1 MSILKYGPEINLEE
15 LRCELAG
22 RLALVIT
29 VVGYLAGILV
39 MIPALRKHPYPIT
52 SLSLA
57 WGTVIL
63 GIAVR
68 LLTKARPALA
78 RRLLV
83 WGLVALLLAMMW
95 LLSDP
100 LIPFLGILI
109 VFVGDLL
116 LSGGGFAA
124 FTLTAVASVWLNRSG
139 ARAYPLIQLLS
150 LLGLSTLLAWLAV
163 RTLYTALEWAWAMQ
177 QRADYLLQLARERQA
192 ELANALKSI
201 DNANTILRRTQNE
214 LIAARKQAEEARRMK
229 EQFAANV
236 SHELRTPL
244 NLILGFSEMMYLS
257 PEIYMQE
264 WPPTLRRDIYQI
276 YRSSRHLLEMIDDVL
291 DLSRFEIVGFT
302 LNKEPTALGSLIQE
316 AVEISRDLFAGHP
329 VRLET
334 EIADDLPT
342 LEIDRTRI
350 RQVLLNLLSNASRFT
365 EEGEVRVRA
374 VANDHEVLISVSDT
388 GTGIPADK
396 IPYLFDE
403 FYQVDHS
410 LHRKHGGAGLGL
422 AISKRFVEA
431 HDGRIWVESEVGR
444 GSTFT
449 FTLPIPERHVP
460 VARLRVGRPLEPPRR
475 ESRPPLLVVD
485 QDISVANL
493 VRRYLTDYEVIHVEQ
508 PEILAEQIALYHPQA
523 VIYNVPPGESLVESE
538 LPRVMVPF
546 IECSLPSQAWVARDL
561 AVRACLTKP
570 ITSQQLMEALEPLG
584 EVRDVLV
591 IDDDRGFC
599 QLVERILQAS
609 GKHFEVRKSYDG
621 EDGLQAMRSR
631 RPDLVLLDLIMPG
644 KDGFEVL
651 KEMRCEP
658 ALENTPVILLTATTL
673 AEDALTRHGSR
684 VTILRPGG
692 FMPAEVLRY
701 LHTIVGVLEPY
712 YDERTA
718 PAELLAAPA
727 QSTFN

>member
-1 MSILKYGPEINLEE
+1 MNTLKYGPEVNLEE
-15 LRCELAG
+15 LRCELAR
-22 RLALVIT
+22 RLALVIAA
-29 VVGYLAGILV
+29 VGYIAVILV
-39 MIPALRKHPYPIT
+39 MVPALRKHPYPIA
-52 SLSLA
+52 SLSLVLGA
-57 WGTVIL
+57 TLL
-63 GIAVR
+63 GITVCVLTTVR
-68 LLTKARPALA
+68 STLA
-78 RRLLV
+78 RRLLA
-83 WGLVALLLAMMW
+83 WGLIALHLTAMW
-95 LLSDP
+95 LFGDP
-100 LIPFLGILI
+100 LIPFLGLLI
-109 VFVGDLL
+109 IFVNALL
-116 LSGGGFAA
+116 MSGGGFAA
-124 FTLTAVASVWLNRSG
+124 FILTAAVSIQLTRSG
-139 ARAYPLIQLLS
+139 VRTYPLIHLLS
-150 LLGLSTLLAWLAV
+150 MFSLSTIVAWLAV
-163 RTLYTALEWAWAMQ
+163 RTLYTALEWAWSMQ
-177 QRADYLLQLARERQA
+177 QRADQLLQLARERQA
-192 ELANALKSI
+192 ELAAALKSI
-201 DNANTILRRTQNE
+201 DNANAILRRTQRE

-302 LNKEPTALGSLIQE
+302 LNKEPTDLGMLIRE

-342 LEIDRTRI
+342 LEVDRTRI

-374 VANDHEVLISVSDT
+374 VANHCEVVVSVSDT

-460 VARLRVGRPLEPPRR
+460 VARLRAGRPLEPPRC
-475 ESRPPLLVVD
+475 ESRPPILVVD
-485 QDISVANL
+485 RDVAVVNL
-493 VRRYLTDYEVIHVEQ
+493 VRRYLTDYEILHVERA
-508 PEILAEQIALYHPQA
+508 ETLAEQIILYHPQA
-523 VIYNVPPGESLVESE
+523 VIYNVPPGKKLAEAE
-538 LPRVMVPF
+538 LPGIMVPF
-546 IECSLPSQAWVARDL
+546 IECSLPSQAWVANDL
-561 AVRACLTKP
+561 AVKACLTKP
-570 ITSQQLMEALEPLG
+570 ITSPQLMEAIEPLG

-599 QLVERILQAS
+599 QLVERILQSS
-609 GKHFEVRKSYDG
+609 GKGFEIRKSYDG
-621 EDGLQAMRSR
+621 EDGLRAMRSR
-631 RPDLVLLDLIMPG
+631 KPELVLLDLIMPG

-651 KEMRCEP
+651 EEMRRDRE
-658 ALENTPVILLTATTL
+658 LENVPVILLTATTL
-673 AEDALTRHGSR
+673 AEDALTRYGSQ

-692 FMPAEVLRY
+692 LMPAEVLRC
-701 LHTIVGVLEPY
+701 LLAIVGVLEPY
-712 YDERTA
+712 YDERA
-718 PAELLAAPA
+718 VPAEQALASA
-727 QSTFN
+727 QA